1 MAQKPKRALVIGGGI
16 TGLAASYRLTRE
28 AEKRGIPLDVTL
40 LEASDRIGGVIRTTH
55 RDGFVIEHGPDAFI
69 STKPWA
75 KALCE
80 ELGITD
86 ECIGTNSAMRR
97 SFVVQKRKLHPV
109 PEGFYMMAPGALLP
123 FLKSPIFSWRGKL
136 RMGLEP
142 LMPRSGGTAD
152 ESVADFVRRR
162 LGTEAFERMAQPMIG
177 GIYTS
182 DAEHLSLK
190 ATFPRFLEMERAHGS
205 IIKALLAQ
213 KRQAKAASGTS
224 GPRYSLF
231 LSFASGMQTLVDKLQ
246 QAHLTVAR
254 EPVPHES
261 QQPHLTVARGP
272 VPRESQQPHPT
283 VARGPVPREHSP
295 KAYLHLNTRAETLQ
309 QRKSGTGWQV
319 SLANGEILEAEL
331 LCVALPAPQAGTLCE
346 NVSPALAKKLQ
357 AIPYASSATVN
368 FAFRREAVA
377 HPLNGMGFVVPAAE
391 RLSLIGCSFSSVK
404 FENRA
409 PAAHVLLRAFVRKE
423 QESSESSLT
432 AAALRDI
439 AHLLGI
445 KKEPIFSLVSQHTQA
460 MAQYLVG
467 HQERISEIETLANRL
482 PGFALA
488 GNAYHGIGIPDCIH
502 SGEQAALALLDEEN

>member
-1 MAQKPKRALVIGGGI
+1 MNQHPKRAIVIGGGI
-16 TGLAASYRLTRE
+16 TGLTASYRLTRE
-28 AEKRGIPLDVTL
+28 AEKRGIPLHVTL
-40 LEASDRIGGVIRTTH
+40 LEASDRLGGVIHTTH
-55 RDGFVIEHGPDAFI
+55 RAGFLIEHGPDAFI

-80 ELGITD
+80 ELGIAD
-86 ECIGTNSAMRR
+86 ECIGTNSTMRR
-97 SFVVQKRKLHPV
+97 SFVAQKGRLHPV
-109 PEGFYMMAPGALLP
+109 PEGFYMMAPDALRP

-142 LMPRSGGTAD
+142 FIPRGGDAD

-205 IIKALLAQ
+205 IIKALFAQ

-231 LSFASGMQTLVDKLQ
+231 LSFAAGMQTLVDKLQ

-254 EPVPHES
+254 
-261 QQPHLTVARGP
+261 GP
-272 VPRESQQPHPT
+272 VPRESQRAHLT
-283 VARGPVPREHSP
+283 VEQKPVPREHSP
-295 KAYLHLNTRAETLQ
+295 KAYLRLNTCAETLQ

-331 LCVALPAPQAGTLCE
+331 LCIALPAPQAGTLCE

-368 FAFRREAVA
+368 FAFRREAVT

-391 RLSLIGCSFSSVK
+391 GLSLIGCSFSSVK

-409 PAAHVLLRAFVRKE
+409 PEEHVLLRAFVRKE
-423 QESSESSLT
+423 DESSESGLT
-432 AAALRDI
+432 EMALRDI
-439 AHLLGI
+439 ANLLGI

-467 HQERISEIETLANRL
+467 HQERISEIETLAKGL

-502 SGEQAALALLDEEN
+502 SGEQAALALLCEEN

>member
-1 MAQKPKRALVIGGGI
+1 MAPKPKRALVIGGGI

-28 AEKRGIPLDVTL
+28 AEKRGIPLHVTL

-69 STKPWA
+69 TTKPWA

-80 ELGITD
+80 ELGIAD

-97 SFVVQKRKLHPV
+97 SFVVQKGKLHPV

-142 LMPRSGGTAD
+142 LMPPRSGGTAD

-254 EPVPHES
+254 
-261 QQPHLTVARGP
+261 GP
-272 VPRESQQPHPT
+272 VPRESQQARRT

-295 KAYLHLNTRAETLQ
+295 KAHLHLNTRAETLQ
-309 QRKSGTGWQV
+309 QRKNGTGWQV

-346 NVSPALAKKLQ
+346 NVSPTLAKKLQ

-368 FAFRREAVA
+368 LAFRREEVA
-377 HPLNGMGFVVPAAE
+377 HPLNGMGFVVPATE
-391 RLSLIGCSFSSVK
+391 GLSLIGCSFSSVK

-439 AHLLGI
+439 APLLGI

-467 HQERISEIETLANRL
+467 HQERISEIETLAKGL

-502 SGEQAALALLDEEN
+502 SGEQAALALLGEEN